1 MHSKTPLRALSLISF
16 LKDTDTVPT
25 VSTTYLRKGHT
36 FMHTIDH
43 VKKLLIAPEQK
54 HSVTPDA
61 SQTSKTFIFR
71 DINLFSIIF
80 LDLGV
85 EF

>member
-1 MHSKTPLRALSLISF
+1 MHSNTPLRALSLISF
-16 LKDTDTVPT
+16 LKDTVPII
-25 VSTTYLRKGHT
+25 STTYLRKGHT

-71 DINLFSIIF
+71 DINLFSIIL

>member
-1 MHSKTPLRALSLISF
+1 
-16 LKDTDTVPT
+16 
-25 VSTTYLRKGHT
+25 
-36 FMHTIDH
+36 MHTIDH

-71 DINLFSIIF
+71 DINLFSIIL

-85 EF
+85 EFWKKNDRV